1 MTVGIIRGVK
11 FPKSV
16 MQSQQGYKKKI
27 AEEFVEVNLL
37 TNAEA
42 HLINGKLEDCLVQF
56 SIGRSENIICLNAKD
71 KYVRSFESNSSE
83 QFKKLNVLVDFVW
96 NNCDTIYEFV
106 IILDSNL
113 RSQKPVIF
121 LKENVLNMIVDLRIL
136 MSNI

>member
-1 MTVGIIRGVK
+1 MENWRAGW
-11 FPKSV
+11 
-16 MQSQQGYKKKI
+16 
-27 AEEFVEVNLL
+27 
-37 TNAEA
+37 
-42 HLINGKLEDCLVQF
+42 LVQF
-56 SIGRSENIICLNAKD
+56 SVERSENIICLNAKD